1 MIIFGVHYSGVD
13 LLLSCL
19 TLGNWPSDWLFSF
32 HWIPVGIY
40 LRFFFSSGRTVGAF
54 KIDLDRRLA
63 AIFCQGFDDC
73 SSIESCAKV
82 RVGGDPAL
90 TESSSQQHRD
100 AENDGRDGLIVQ
112 PHSQVKS

>member
-1 MIIFGVHYSGVD
+1 MHAGYGYKVGVLICFQGFDDDYAD
-13 LLLSCL
+13 FE
-19 TLGNWPSDWLFSF
+19 T
-32 HWIPVGIY
+32 
-40 LRFFFSSGRTVGAF
+40 
-54 KIDLDRRLA
+54 KIQDLDRRLA

-112 PHSQVKS
+112 PHLQVKS